1 MSWWIRFVLAV
12 LATWR
17 VTHLLASEDGP
28 ADIIVRFRKLLGQ
41 SLAGQLMD
49 CFHCLSLWIAAPAA
63 LFVSRNPV
71 EWFVTW
77 LALSGGA
84 CLLERLGHEPIVIQ
98 PTSQLLEGESEYVL
112 RPEASGAAN
121 QPGNDQTQ
129 EPFTKHTQ

>member
-41 SLAGQLMD
+41 SLLSTLMD
-49 CFHCLSLWIAAPAA
+49 CFNCLSLWVAALAA
-63 LFVSRNPV
+63 LFVSRRPV
-71 EWFVTW
+71 EWMFCW

-84 CLLERLGHEPIVIQ
+84 CLLERLVKEPVVIQ
-98 PTSQLLEGESEYVL
+98 PMTQPAEGEINDVL
-112 RPEASGAAN
+112 RPETFGTTEQSGAENGAEH
-121 QPGNDQTQ
+121 P
-129 EPFTKHTQ
+129 PI